1 MALRKSI
8 KTTLAGQEKVSAKD
22 VTAKELGEVLAVA
35 AYQGMQALVE
45 HLKAFPPQR
54 DHSEVLNTLQPQLE
68 TLCFTLFAYL
78 AARLKHYHGDMD
90 KAFSVECPMVQ
101 RALELLKQGTGRTE
115 KPRFVI
121 KGLQLWVL
129 RSTEYLEI
137 LWGNNDLLRDLQLQ
151 DASALADAVRVSS
164 LSQTAVQH
172 ACGLPQ
178 LPGMQDSAVPM
189 FFRYFKDTWELV
201 PSELEMVRFV

>member
-8 KTTLAGQEKVSAKD
+8 KTKLAGQEEVSAKE
-22 VTAKELGEVLAVA
+22 VTANELGEVLAVA

-45 HLKAFPPQR
+45 QLKAFPPQG
-54 DHSEVLNTLQPQLE
+54 DHSQVLKTLQPQLE
-68 TLCFTLFAYL
+68 TLCFTLFSYL

-90 KAFSVECPMVQ
+90 KAFSVERPMVQ
-101 RALELLKQGTGRTE
+101 HALELLKQGTGRTE

-129 RSTEYLEI
+129 RSTEYSEI
-137 LWGNNDLLRDLQLQ
+137 LWGKNDLLSDLKLQ

-172 ACGLPQ
+172 AVGLPQ
-178 LPGMQDSAVPM
+178 LPGMHDSAVPT
-189 FFRYFKDTWELV
+189 FFRYFKDTWEMV
-201 PSELEMVRFV
+201 PSGLEMVRFV